1 MPPRR
6 TLRRALAAAIA
17 LSVTTFGLVVS
28 TPAMAAEC
36 ESTID
41 AFTASPAD
49 SITVET
55 GGSATTVVDVAV
67 TDCVET
73 HPAVTVEAVNVAT
86 GIGTPV
92 TTAPTATPGAYQGAI
107 TWSDAQAGAYKLALN
122 VSGITPTAAS
132 RC

>member
-1 MPPRR
+1 
-6 TLRRALAAAIA
+6 
-17 LSVTTFGLVVS
+17 
-28 TPAMAAEC
+28 MAAEC

-55 GGSATTVVDVAV
+55 GGSATTVIDVAV

-73 HPAVTVEAVNVAT
+73 HPAVDGRGRRPWRP
-86 GIGTPV
+86 GIGS
-92 TTAPTATPGAYQGAI
+92 PGDDGTDRDSGQPIEGAI

-122 VSGITPTAAS
+122 VLGTLRRRQHFAAHHVA
-132 RC
+132 